1 MDLFLRPIVIVSET
15 IPDDFV
21 AIHEGR
27 KVGRIRLPTGRSP
40 PFWTYSITVSLPVPP
55 YATGG
60 APDLEAPR
68 PASGK
73 PRSGST
79 PA

>member
-27 KVGRIRLPTGRSP
+27 KVGKASTDIWEPFDPVRLIKHDAEHQHHGRN
-40 PFWTYSITVSLPVPP
+40 T
-55 YATGG
+55 
-60 APDLEAPR
+60 
-68 PASGK
+68 
-73 PRSGST
+73 
-79 PA
+79 